1 MKRFFLWIF
10 LLPGF
15 LFGQNKNVSLLD
27 HWSDSAL
34 VSNTSQVRYSGCL
47 AFNYHDREYGVIGS
61 TEGTHVFE
69 VTGANQLRFVDSIR
83 GRYVSSQSI
92 TREFAH
98 YGDYLYAIGDEGN
111 ASLQIIDLMAL
122 PNDLS
127 IAAEIQDE
135 RVGRAHNIYID
146 SIRKLMYLCLVTPIV
161 NGSESSLIPL
171 RVFSLEDPLSP
182 QLIFSGFDDLTEV
195 HDLEVRDEIAIL
207 SCGFQGIRVY
217 DFSDPS
223 SPSYIN
229 NLEFYQEQGYNH
241 QGSLSA
247 DGKTYVFA
255 DETPGTKIKR
265 CAVSENYTIQVQQLF
280 GVENEPYDQTAHN
293 IEVYGNLAYVAYYN
307 MGLRIYDLRTN
318 PPNEIGAYDTH
329 TDLPG
334 NTFSMWGAWGI
345 NAKLSNERI
354 LVSDRISGL
363 YLFEFDHSLFD
374 LVSEQDEP
382 LIYPNPLSK
391 GEQITLRLP
400 SDVSTSF
407 RIRLFDEKGAIIKE
421 VAILDQSYAQLTLPF
436 SSGTYVLELYHVGL
450 GAETKYASQKLFI
463 K

>member
-1 MKRFFLWIF
+1 MKRFFLWVF

-34 VSNTSQVRYSGCL
+34 VSNTSQVRYSGCF
-47 AFNYHDREYGVIGS
+47 AFNYHDREYGVTGS

-69 VTGANQLRFVDSIR
+69 VTGANQLRFVDSIQ
-83 GRYVSSQSI
+83 GRYVSSQAI

-98 YGDYLYAIGDEGN
+98 YGNYLYAVGDEGN

-161 NGSESSLIPL
+161 NGSENSLIPL

-182 QLIFSGFDDLTEV
+182 QLLFSGFDDLTEV

-223 SPSYIN
+223 SPTYIN

-265 CAVSENYTIQVQQLF
+265 CAVSENFTIQVQQLF
-280 GVENEPYDQTAHN
+280 GVENQPYDQTAHN

-307 MGLRIYDLRTN
+307 KGLRIYDLRTN
-318 PPNEIGAYDTH
+318 PPREIGSYDTH
-329 TDLPG
+329 ADLPG

-345 NAKLSNERI
+345 NAKLSNDRI

-363 YLFEFDHSLFD
+363 YLFAFDHSLFD

-400 SDVSTSF
+400 SDLATPF
-407 RIRLFDEKGAIIKE
+407 RIRLFDEKGALLRE
-421 VAILDQSYAQLTLPF
+421 VTSLNQSYILLTLPF
-436 SSGTYVLELYHVGL
+436 SSGMYVLESYLINL
-450 GAETKYASQKLFI
+450 GIETKHSSQKLFI

>member
-69 VTGANQLRFVDSIR
+69 VTGANQLRFVDSIQ
-83 GRYVSSQSI
+83 GRYVSSQAI

-98 YGDYLYAIGDEGN
+98 YGNYLYAVGDEGN

-318 PPNEIGAYDTH
+318 PPNEIGSYDTH

-400 SDVSTSF
+400 SDVATSF
-407 RIRLFDEKGAIIKE
+407 RIRLFDEKGALLKE
-421 VAILDQSYAQLTLPF
+421 VTSLNQSYILLTLPF
-436 SSGTYVLELYHVGL
+436 SSGTYVLESYLINL
-450 GAETKYASQKLFI
+450 GIETKHRSQKLFI
-463 K
+463 R

>member
-1 MKRFFLWIF
+1 MKRIFIWFFLI
-10 LLPGF
+10 PGF

-27 HWSDSAL
+27 HWSDSSL
-34 VSNTSQVRYSGCL
+34 VSNTSQVRYSGCF
-47 AFNYHDREYGVIGS
+47 AFNYQDREYGVIGS

-69 VTGANQLRFVDSIR
+69 ITDDNQLRFVDSIK
-83 GRYVSSQSI
+83 GRYVSSQAI

-98 YGDYLYAIGDEGN
+98 YGNYLYAIGDEGN
-111 ASLQIIDLMAL
+111 ASLQIIDLTAL
-122 PNDLS
+122 PNELS
-127 IAAEIQDE
+127 IAADIQDE

-146 SIRKLMYLCLVTPIV
+146 SVRKLMYLCLVTPII
-161 NGSESSLIPL
+161 NGAESTLIPL
-171 RVFSLEDPLSP
+171 RVFSLETPLYP
-182 QLIFSGFDDLTEV
+182 QLLYSGFDDLTEV

-217 DFSDPS
+217 DFSDPL
-223 SPSYIN
+223 SPIYIN

-307 MGLRIYDLRTN
+307 KGLRIYDLRTN
-318 PPNEIGAYDTH
+318 PPKEIGSYDTH

-334 NTFSMWGAWGI
+334 NSFSMWGAWGI
-345 NAKLSNERI
+345 NARLSNERV

-374 LVSEQDEP
+374 LVIQPNEP
-382 LIYPNPLSK
+382 LVYPNPLSK

-400 SDVSTSF
+400 SDLASPLQ
-407 RIRLFDEKGAIIKE
+407 IRLLNEKGAIIKE
-421 VAILDQSYAQLTLPF
+421 IINFDQSYAQLTMPF
-436 SSGTYVLELYHVGL
+436 SSGTYVLELYHMGL
-450 GAETKYASQKLFI
+450 GTETKCGSQKLII

>member
-34 VSNTSQVRYSGCL
+34 VSNTSQVCYNGCL
-47 AFNYHDREYGVIGS
+47 AFNYHDREYGVMGS

-69 VTGANQLRFVDSIR
+69 VTGANQLRFVDSIQ
-83 GRYVSSQSI
+83 GRYVSSQAI

-98 YGDYLYAIGDEGN
+98 YGNYLYAVGDEGN

-182 QLIFSGFDDLTEV
+182 QLIFSGFDDVTEV
-195 HDLEVRDEIAIL
+195 HDIEMRDDIAIL

-229 NLEFYQEQGYNH
+229 NLEFYQEQGYSH

-307 MGLRIYDLRTN
+307 KGLRIYDLGTN

-363 YLFEFDHSLFD
+363 YLFEFDHSLFEQGTSPQEAQCYPSAVFSGETTVVRLQND
-374 LVSEQDEP
+374 KVSEFSIELLDARGKRVFRKNVSGKSYTD
-382 LIYPNPLSK
+382 IK
-391 GEQITLRLP
+391 M
-400 SDVSTSF
+400 DVS
-407 RIRLFDEKGAIIKE
+407 
-421 VAILDQSYAQLTLPF
+421 Q
-436 SSGTYVLELYHVGL
+436 GTYFVHVEYTADL
-450 GAETKYASQKLFI
+450 KVFYKTMRVVVF
-463 K
+463 

>member
-34 VSNTSQVRYSGCL
+34 VSNTSQVRYNGCL

-83 GRYVSSQSI
+83 GRYVSSQAI

-255 DETPGTKIKR
+255 DETPGAKIKR

-374 LVSEQDEP
+374 LVSEQEE
-382 LIYPNPLSK
+382 LFIYPNPLSK

-421 VAILDQSYAQLTLPF
+421 VASLDQSYAQLTLPF

-450 GAETKYASQKLFI
+450 GSETKYGSQKLVI